1 MLRSIGKQSGESVE
15 SVVKKERKAAVGR
28 KVVFSILWHRCV
40 DVRCN
45 FVSLHWHV
53 HSIART
59 QCERVITQQ
68 ALVVS
73 E

>member
-1 MLRSIGKQSGESVE
+1 M
-15 SVVKKERKAAVGR
+15 KKKRKAAVGR